1 MQNDFKLNIFLASLA
16 AVLGLVT
23 LLTLLPSQYYFTF
36 SRVVAKDNQS
46 QFFVYKDLATP
57 TTYCRIKYAEV
68 KWDYAKME
76 PTLADACKKIENFA
90 YPLRSVFPADATIEG
105 ERLVS
110 DSYRAAMTGLLDE
123 LEKSSGFLESTLGGR
138 GFVLRDSF
146 RGKSPGQI
154 ESILIAD
161 QQISLHAV
169 LSFLLKDEE
178 INYFVL
184 GQEIAL
190 AFPELNEKFEVALA
204 ALFTEYDGGFR
215 NSQRW
220 ANLADVYVAA
230 TYSQELEFLNE
241 QIHGVPTD
249 NIFVAFLIKLL
260 PPLAGGLLIAAIMQP
275 ASITEIAVGAAAA
288 AFLLCWP
295 VILLWSVVVAS
306 EFRDQWPTMWA
317 LYAAYILAYFYFA
330 KLGAQLGLRLR
341 TSGLSATTLK
351 LVEWNKVAGTVLTSL
366 VTSIVVAAI
375 TWTFA
380 SAG

>member
-1 MQNDFKLNIFLASLA
+1 MQNDFNLNIFLASLA

-36 SRVVAKDNQS
+36 SQVVAKDNQS

-57 TTYCRIKYAEV
+57 TTYCRIKYAEA
-68 KWDYAKME
+68 KWDYARME
-76 PTLADACKKIENFA
+76 PALADSCQKIENFA
-90 YPLRSVFPADATIEG
+90 YPLQSVFPTDATIEG

-110 DSYRAAMTGLLDE
+110 DNYRAAMTGLLDE
-123 LEKSSGFLESTLGGR
+123 LKASSGFLESELAGR
-138 GFVLRDSF
+138 GYVLRGSF

-161 QQISLHAV
+161 QQISLLAV
-169 LSFLLKDEE
+169 LSFLLKDEQ
-178 INYFVL
+178 INYFAL
-184 GQEIAL
+184 GQEVAL
-190 AFPELNEKFEVALA
+190 SFPELNEKFEVARA
-204 ALFTEYDGGFR
+204 AHFSEYDGGFR

-220 ANLADVYVAA
+220 ANLADAYVAA
-230 TYSQELEFLNE
+230 TYSQELDFLNE
-241 QIHGVPTD
+241 QIHGIPTD
-249 NIFVAFLIKLL
+249 NLFVAFLIKLL
-260 PPLAGGLLIAAIMQP
+260 PPLVAGLLIAAILRP
-275 ASITEIAVGAAAA
+275 ASITEISFGAAAA

>member
-1 MQNDFKLNIFLASLA
+1 MQNDFKINIFLASLA

-23 LLTLLPSQYYFTF
+23 LLTLLPSHYYFTF

-57 TTYCRIKYAEV
+57 TTYCRIKYAEA
-68 KWDYAKME
+68 KWDYASME
-76 PTLADACKKIENFA
+76 PNLAEACQIIEDFS
-90 YPLRSVFPADATIEG
+90 YPLQSVFPIDATIEG

-110 DSYRAAMTGLLDE
+110 DDYRAAVTGLLDE
-123 LEKSSGFLESTLGGR
+123 LKANSGSLENALEASGN
-138 GFVLRDSF
+138 VLRDSF
-146 RGKSPGQI
+146 RSKSPGQI

-161 QQISLHAV
+161 QQISLRAI

-184 GQEIAL
+184 GQDVARVFPAL
-190 AFPELNEKFEVALA
+190 NAKVEAASA
-204 ALFTEYDGGFR
+204 ALFSEYDGGFR
-215 NSQRW
+215 NSERW
-220 ANLADVYVAA
+220 ANLADAYIAA
-230 TYSQELEFLNE
+230 TYSEELDFLNE

-249 NIFVAFLIKLL
+249 NLFVAFLIKLL
-260 PPLAGGLLIAAIMQP
+260 PPLVAGLLIAAILRP
-275 ASITEIAVGAAAA
+275 ASITEISFGAAAA

-295 VILLWSVVVAS
+295 VILLWNVVVAS
-306 EFRDQWPTMWA
+306 DFRDQWPTMWA

-351 LVEWNKVAGTVLTSL
+351 LIEWNKVAGTVLTSL
-366 VTSIVVAAI
+366 ITSVVVAAI